1 MFTLKIGFL
10 IFTIF
15 IMSSLTVA
23 VKTTNTAPMPTCNPP
38 EMRQCKPSE
47 ETLEKVAQ
55 ITTEEERINTVIER
69 SEQGMR
75 RVMMLEQAEEEAI
88 ATGEARTGYCQRWN
102 QPWKRGPCTLGDQCP
117 YLHEAWPVGFRAN
130 KLTRI
135 CRLFG
140 ITRNELLE
148 ILINHGLI
156 ENKGHKTAKIAA
168 AQKIPL
174 EVLKDVLSYYHMAVT
189 PVQPT
194 SHYPRIVA
202 PSTSASSTGPREN
215 SNAENSYRE
224 NSDADS
230 S

>member
-15 IMSSLTVA
+15 FMSSLTVA
-23 VKTTNTAPMPTCNPP
+23 VKTRNTAPIPQCNP
-38 EMRQCKPSE
+38 SE
-47 ETLEKVAQ
+47 KTLEEVAQ
-55 ITTEEERINTVIER
+55 ITTEEERIDNVIER

-75 RVMMLEQAEEEAI
+75 RVMRLEQAEEEAI
-88 ATGEARTGYCQRWN
+88 ATGEAKKGYCTRWN
-102 QPWKRGPCTLGDQCP
+102 QPQKRGPCNFGDQCP

-140 ITRNELLE
+140 ITRDELLE

-156 ENKGHKTAKIAA
+156 QKADKTTKIAA
-168 AQKIPL
+168 ARKIP
-174 EVLKDVLSYYHMAVT
+174 ENVLKDVVSYYHMAVR

-194 SHYPRIVA
+194 SHFTRIVA